1 VPKWDTPLGNWKSRM
16 SSLSSTLAALTHAA
30 ATHPLWMA
38 GVMLAMMW
46 FALLRAGPHQTH

>member
-1 VPKWDTPLGNWKSRM
+1 M

-30 ATHPLWMA
+30 ATDPLWMA